1 MNKMD
6 TSEKL
11 RTDMNHE
18 LSEYDAPIITDKN
31 NEYDKAKNY
40 TEFNLWLK
48 STHYENLE
56 LLAEH
61 YGLLPIVYSLSGI
74 DVLNV
79 TLLQNRSSIDL
90 LGHVRYLNIVLDLY
104 TKDETIM
111 IGNELF
117 NNQFSKELTEHEL
130 RSKFISLMT
139 EYLVNIDNNISY
151 SESLSRFKILIE
163 SFNTDN

>member
-1 MNKMD
+1 MNTMN

-11 RTDMNHE
+11 RTDINRE

-48 STHYENLE
+48 STRYKNLE

-151 SESLSRFKILIE
+151 SESLSRFKTLIE
-163 SFNTDN
+163 SFNSDN